1 MCQWYHYQIFRYFSS
16 LIEILLHKRFVT
28 NSLRLN
34 INLSIIAKWS
44 NDLLLL
50 SCLYPQRRNAKQ
62 NPSKIL
68 FYNTFNFLM
77 YKKFSSLHFRHAQ
90 SINKM
95 SFALKIFVWLPS
107 FASCKWQ
114 KPMLSRRKFMICFF
128 TPPQFYF
135 LSRHSH
141 KLI

>member
-95 SFALKIFVWLPS
+95 SFALKIFVWFPLLPANDKS
-107 FASCKWQ
+107 QCYQDENLWFASLLH
-114 KPMLSRRKFMICFF
+114 LSF
-128 TPPQFYF
+128 TFWADI
-135 LSRHSH
+135 LTN
-141 KLI
+141 